1 MEQGRGETLDGDRQG
16 RPAAL
21 AAAVP
26 ADIPG
31 SGYPVSPAGRQE
43 LVANPGWLFSRN
55 SVRTLLVVRPWKS
68 K

>member
-1 MEQGRGETLDGDRQG
+1 MEQGWGETLDGDRQG
-16 RPAAL
+16 RPEEYASPL
-21 AAAVP
+21 P

-31 SGYPVSPAGRQE
+31 SGHPFSPDGGE
-43 LVANPGWLFSRN
+43 KLVADPGWLFVRN